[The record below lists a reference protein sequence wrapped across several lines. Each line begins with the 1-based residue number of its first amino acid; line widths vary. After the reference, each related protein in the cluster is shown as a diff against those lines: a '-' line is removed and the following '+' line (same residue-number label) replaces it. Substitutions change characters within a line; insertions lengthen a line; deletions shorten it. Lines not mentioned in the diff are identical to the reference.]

1 MMTANLKHHAQR
13 IRSLMKLERPILK
26 FSSPLM
32 LRLIGLRMIATCC
45 IALSL
50 SACKLNPLK
59 PEPEVVAPLFNQ
71 LQIESN
77 QAQASKIFQQYYQF
91 QLDSSPVL
99 RSTLAMPGQ
108 FEWDDISSL
117 AEQEYIEKLQEFRQQ
132 LLGLEQGALSPDYH
146 LSYELLLQHIEEVLL
161 FTPFEHHG
169 YGLTQMGGWHTRVPN
184 ILINYQNIDS
194 IQAAHDYI
202 ERIKGVRH
210 LFRELINRIE
220 TAEAAGIVAPKFV
233 YPYVINA
240 AKNVIKGAPFN
251 DQGTSPIWADFKQK
265 IKGLELFAK
274 SDKVLLKKA
283 KRAMK
288 RSLLPAYKD
297 LIKVLEQQEKRAP
310 ELQAASDLPQ
320 GKEYYQL
327 LLQSHT
333 TTDLSADQIHQLGL
347 KEVDRIQGKIR
358 LLIKPLGYPNIEDE
372 SVEPSK
378 VNLKAFFTWMEES
391 AERFEQDPQGE
402 KDFVAY
408 QRDKVAAMSMRL
420 HQSFSTLPK
429 TPIVVRPVAKYR
441 QKSAPIAFY
450 EQPPLDGSRP
460 GFYYVNPARQHD
472 LPKYRLAALA
482 YHEALPGHHMQ
493 IALARENQNL
503 TSFRRLLSFTAFSE
517 GWGLYA
523 EKLADEMGGY
533 TSNEERYG
541 QLIMELWRAARLVID
556 TGLHSKA
563 WTKEQALAYRLANTP
578 FSEQDS
584 IHAIE
589 RYLVMPGQATSY
601 KIGAMEIERLRKK
614 SEKALAKKFSLP
626 EFHQVILG
634 QGALPLDLLEQ
645 QVDQWIEAKI

>member
-1 MMTANLKHHAQR
+1 MLV
-13 IRSLMKLERPILK
+13 RSPQTLGYL
-26 FSSPLM
+26 
-32 LRLIGLRMIATCC
+32 
-45 IALSL
+45 IALCLAPLFFSL
-50 SACKLNPLK
+50 TACQFNPLK
-59 PEPEVVAPLFNQ
+59 TEPEITLPAYSQEQQDLAQ
-71 LQIESN
+71 Q
-77 QAQASKIFQQYYQF
+77 QAEAIFQQYYQY
-91 QLDSSPVL
+91 QIDSSPVL
-99 RSTLAMPGQ
+99 RSTLAIPGQ
-108 FEWDDISSL
+108 FEWDDISAL
-117 AEQEYIEKLQEFRQQ
+117 AQQEHIDKIQQFRQQ
-132 LLGLEQGALSPDYH
+132 LIELEQDALSADNR
-146 LSYELLLQHIEEVLL
+146 LSYELLLHHIEQVLL
-161 FTPFEHHG
+161 FTPFEHHS
-169 YGLTQMGGWHTRVPN
+169 YALSQMGGWHTRIPN
-184 ILINYQNIDS
+184 ILINYQNIND
-194 IQAAHDYI
+194 IQQAHDYI

-210 LFRELINRIE
+210 LFRELINRLE
-220 TAEAAGIVAPKFV
+220 EAEAAGIMAPQFV
-233 YPYVINA
+233 YPYVIEA
-240 AKNVIKGAPFN
+240 AQNVIKGVPFN
-251 DQGTSPIWADFKQK
+251 DQGTSPIWQDFNKK
-265 IKGLELFAK
+265 ISGLNLFAK

-297 LIKVLEQQEKRAP
+297 LITFLQKQALRAP
-310 ELQAASDLPQ
+310 KQQAAKDLPQ
-320 GKEYYQL
+320 GDEYYQL

-333 TTDLSADQIHQLGL
+333 TTDLSAEHIHQLGL
-347 KEVDRIQGKIR
+347 KEVARIQEKIR
-358 LLIKPLGYPNIEDE
+358 LLIKPLGYPAADVED
-372 SVEPSK
+372 VDIK
-378 VNLKAFFTWMEES
+378 QLDLKTFFTWMEDS

-420 HQSFSTLPK
+420 HQTFSQLPK

-441 QKSAPIAFY
+441 QQSAPIAFY

-460 GFYYVNPARQHD
+460 GFYYVNPSRQHD

-503 TSFRRLLSFTAFSE
+503 ASFRRLMSFTAFSE

-556 TGLHSKA
+556 TGLHAKGWS
-563 WTKEQALAYRLANTP
+563 KEQALEYRLANTP

-601 KIGAMEIERLRKK
+601 KIGALEIERLRHKAEK
-614 SEKALAKKFSLP
+614 SFGKKFSLS

-645 QVDQWIEAKI
+645 QVDQWIERKSH

>member
-1 MMTANLKHHAQR
+1 
-13 IRSLMKLERPILK
+13 MKLVNTRFVK
-26 FSSPLM
+26 S
-32 LRLIGLRMIATCC
+32 LIIKAICTTSITLGLT
-45 IALSL
+45 
-50 SACKLNPLK
+50 ACQINPLK
-59 PEPEVVAPLFNQ
+59 SEPEIVVPQFNQ
-71 LQIESN
+71 QQIDQTQLQ
-77 QAQASKIFQQYYQF
+77 ADTIFEQYYQY
-91 QLDSSPVL
+91 QIESSPVL

-117 AEQEYIEKLQEFRQQ
+117 AEQEYIEKMQAFRQQ
-132 LLGLEQGALSPDYH
+132 LIELEQDALDPDYR

-161 FTPFEHHG
+161 FTPFEHYG
-169 YGLTQMGGWHTRVPN
+169 YALTQMGGWHTRVPN

-210 LFRELINRIE
+210 LFRELINRLE
-220 TAEAAGIVAPKFV
+220 QAEAAGIIAPKFI

-240 AKNVIKGAPFN
+240 AQNVIKGAPFN
-251 DQGTSPIWADFKQK
+251 DQGTSPIWKDFNNK
-265 IKGLELFAK
+265 ISTLDLFSK
-274 SDKVLLKKA
+274 SDKVLIKKA

-288 RSLLPAYKD
+288 KSLLPAYQD
-297 LIKVLEQQEKRAP
+297 LINFLQQQEKRAP

-320 GKEYYQL
+320 GNEYYQL

-333 TTDLSADQIHQLGL
+333 TTDLTPEQIHQLGL
-347 KEVDRIQGKIR
+347 KEVSRIQDKIR
-358 LLIKPLGYPNIEDE
+358 RLIKPLGYPLANEQDVDIKTLD
-372 SVEPSK
+372 
-378 VNLKAFFTWMEES
+378 LKTFFTWMEES

-420 HQSFSTLPK
+420 HQSFSELPK

-441 QKSAPIAFY
+441 QQSAPIAFY
-450 EQPPLDGSRP
+450 EQPPLDASRP

-503 TSFRRLLSFTAFSE
+503 PSFRRLLSFTVFSE

-556 TGLHSKA
+556 TGLHSKG
-563 WTKEQALAYRLANTP
+563 WTIEQALAYRLANTP

-584 IHAIE
+584 LHAIE

-614 SEKALAKKFSLP
+614 SKKALEKKFSLAQ
-626 EFHQVILG
+626 FHQIILG

-645 QVDQWIEAKI
+645 QVDQWIEGK

>member
-1 MMTANLKHHAQR
+1 M
-13 IRSLMKLERPILK
+13 
-26 FSSPLM
+26 
-32 LRLIGLRMIATCC
+32 
-45 IALSL
+45 SL
-50 SACKLNPLK
+50 SACQLNPLK
-59 PEPEVVAPLFNQ
+59 TEPEIVVPSFSQEQKILAQ
-71 LQIESN
+71 Q
-77 QAQASKIFQQYYQF
+77 QAETIFQQYYQY
-91 QLDSSPVL
+91 QIDSSPVL
-99 RSTLAMPGQ
+99 RSTLAIPGQ
-108 FEWDDISSL
+108 FEWDDISAL
-117 AEQEYIEKLQEFRQQ
+117 AQQEYIEKIQQFRQQ
-132 LLGLEQGALSPDYH
+132 LIELEQGALSAENR
-146 LSYELLLQHIEEVLL
+146 LSYELLLHHIEQVLL
-161 FTPFEHHG
+161 FTPFEHHS
-169 YGLTQMGGWHTRVPN
+169 YALSQMGGWHTRIPN
-184 ILINYQNIDS
+184 ILINYQNIND
-194 IQAAHDYI
+194 IQQAHDYI

-210 LFRELINRIE
+210 LFRELINRLE
-220 TAEAAGIVAPKFV
+220 EAEAAGIMAPQFV
-233 YPYVINA
+233 YPYVIEA
-240 AKNVIKGAPFN
+240 AQNVIKGVPFN
-251 DQGTSPIWADFKQK
+251 DQGTSPIWQDFNKK
-265 IKGLELFAK
+265 ISALNLFAS

-288 RSLLPAYKD
+288 KSLLPAYKD
-297 LIKVLEQQEKRAP
+297 LIKFLQKQALRAP
-310 ELQAASDLPQ
+310 KQQAAKDLPQ
-320 GKEYYQL
+320 GDEYYQL

-333 TTDLSADQIHQLGL
+333 TTDLNAEQIHQLGL
-347 KEVDRIQGKIR
+347 KEVTRIQDKIR
-358 LLIKPLGYPNIEDE
+358 LLIKPLGYPAADVENIDIKELD
-372 SVEPSK
+372 
-378 VNLKAFFTWMEES
+378 LKTFFTWMEDS

-420 HQSFSTLPK
+420 HQSFSQLPK

-441 QKSAPIAFY
+441 QQSAPIAFY

-503 TSFRRLLSFTAFSE
+503 ASFRRLMSFTAYSE

-556 TGLHSKA
+556 TGLHSKG
-563 WTKEQALAYRLANTP
+563 WSIEKALEFRLANTP

-601 KIGAMEIERLRKK
+601 KIGALEIERLRHKAKK
-614 SEKALAKKFSLP
+614 SLGKKFSLP

-634 QGALPLDLLEQ
+634 QGALPLDILEQ
-645 QVDQWIEAKI
+645 QVDQWIERKSH

>member
-1 MMTANLKHHAQR
+1 MRYQGTHKLGC
-13 IRSLMKLERPILK
+13 LMALCLAPI
-26 FSSPLM
+26 FM
-32 LRLIGLRMIATCC
+32 
-45 IALSL
+45 SL
-50 SACKLNPLK
+50 SACQFNPLK
-59 PEPEVVAPLFNQ
+59 TEPEIITP
-71 LQIESN
+71 EYS
-77 QAQASKIFQQYYQF
+77 QAQKDQAQQQAESIFQQYYQY
-91 QLDSSPVL
+91 QIDSSPVL

-108 FEWDDISSL
+108 FEWDDISAL
-117 AEQEYIEKLQEFRQQ
+117 AQQEYIEKIQHFRQQ
-132 LLGLEQGALSPDYH
+132 LIALEQGALNTDNR
-146 LSYELLLQHIEEVLL
+146 LSYELLLQQIEQVLL
-161 FTPFEHHG
+161 FTPYEHHS
-169 YGLTQMGGWHTRVPN
+169 YTLSQMGGWHTRIPN
-184 ILINYQNIDS
+184 ILINYQSINNI
-194 IQAAHDYI
+194 QEAHDYI
-202 ERIKGVRH
+202 ARVKGVRH
-210 LFRELINRIE
+210 LFRELINRLE
-220 TAEAAGIVAPKFV
+220 EAEAAGIMAPQFV

-240 AKNVIKGAPFN
+240 AQNVIKGAPFN
-251 DQGTSPIWADFKQK
+251 DQGTSPIWKDFNEK
-265 IKGLELFAK
+265 IEGLDLFAN
-274 SDKVLLKKA
+274 SDKVLLKKL

-297 LIKVLEQQEKRAP
+297 LISFLNKQALRAP
-310 ELQAASDLPQ
+310 KQQAAKDLPR

-333 TTDLSADQIHQLGL
+333 TTNLNAEQIHQLGL
-347 KEVDRIQGKIR
+347 KEVARIQDKIR
-358 LLIKPLGYPNIEDE
+358 LLIQPLGYPAAD
-372 SVEPSK
+372 VENVDIK
-378 VNLKAFFTWMEES
+378 QLELKTFLTWMEDS
-391 AERFEQDPQGE
+391 AERFEQDAQGE

-420 HQSFSTLPK
+420 HQSFSQLPK

-441 QKSAPIAFY
+441 QQSAPIAFY
-450 EQPPLDGSRP
+450 EQPALDGSRP

-503 TSFRRLLSFTAFSE
+503 ASFRRLMSFTAFSE

-556 TGLHSKA
+556 TGLHAKGWSKE
-563 WTKEQALAYRLANTP
+563 KALEYRLANTP

-601 KIGAMEIERLRKK
+601 KIGALEIERLRHKAEK
-614 SEKALAKKFSLP
+614 SLGKKFSLP

-634 QGALPLDLLEQ
+634 QGALPLDILEQ
-645 QVDQWIEAKI
+645 QVDNWLEMKNR

>member
-1 MMTANLKHHAQR
+1 MPVRYPQ
-13 IRSLMKLERPILK
+13 KLGHL
-26 FSSPLM
+26 
-32 LRLIGLRMIATCC
+32 
-45 IALSL
+45 IALCLIPLFISL
-50 SACKLNPLK
+50 SACQFTPLK
-59 PEPEVVAPLFNQ
+59 TEPEITLPSYSQEQQNL
-71 LQIESN
+71 
-77 QAQASKIFQQYYQF
+77 AQRRAEAIFQQYYQY
-91 QLDSSPVL
+91 QIDSSPVL
-99 RSTLAMPGQ
+99 RSTLAIPGQ
-108 FEWDDISSL
+108 FEWDDISAL
-117 AEQEYIEKLQEFRQQ
+117 AQQEYIEKIQQFRQQ
-132 LLGLEQGALSPDYH
+132 LIELEQDALSTDNR
-146 LSYELLLQHIEEVLL
+146 LSYELLLHHIEQVLL
-161 FTPFEHHG
+161 FTPFEHHR
-169 YGLTQMGGWHTRVPN
+169 YALTQMGGWHTRIPN
-184 ILINYQNIDS
+184 ILINYQNINN
-194 IQAAHDYI
+194 IQQAHDYI

-210 LFRELINRIE
+210 LFRELINRLE
-220 TAEAAGIVAPKFV
+220 EAEAAGIMPPQFV
-233 YPYVINA
+233 YTYVINA
-240 AKNVIKGAPFN
+240 AQNVIKGAPFN
-251 DQGTSPIWADFKQK
+251 DQGTSPIWQDFNKK
-265 IKGLELFAK
+265 ISGLNLFAK

-297 LIKVLEQQEKRAP
+297 LISFLKNQALRAP
-310 ELQAASDLPQ
+310 KQQAAKDLPQ
-320 GKEYYQL
+320 GDEYYQL

-333 TTDLSADQIHQLGL
+333 TTDLNAEQIHQLGL
-347 KEVDRIQGKIR
+347 KEVARIQDKIR
-358 LLIKPLGYPNIEDE
+358 LLIKPLGYPAAD
-372 SVEPSK
+372 VENTDIK
-378 VNLKAFFTWMEES
+378 QLDLKTFFTWMEDS

-420 HQSFSTLPK
+420 HQSFSQLPK

-441 QKSAPIAFY
+441 QQSAPIAFY
-450 EQPPLDGSRP
+450 EQPALDGSRP

-503 TSFRRLLSFTAFSE
+503 ASFRRLMSFTAFSE

-556 TGLHSKA
+556 TGLHAKGWS
-563 WTKEQALAYRLANTP
+563 KEQALEYRLANTP

-601 KIGAMEIERLRKK
+601 KIGALEIERLRHKA
-614 SEKALAKKFSLP
+614 EKNLGKKFSLP

-634 QGALPLDLLEQ
+634 QGALPLDILEQ
-645 QVDQWIEAKI
+645 QVDQWIERKSL